1 MIAQLDPLL
10 LKTRPWKAWPRLLAY
25 LLFEGRPLTTR
36 GRWINPLVLAGYRL
50 WGALPLRAAP
60 VRPIFIL
67 GTGRSGTTVLARALG
82 MHREV
87 GFLNEPKALWHAAT
101 GEDDLIGSYSAQPGR
116 FRMTAAD
123 ARPEVAR
130 RLNRYYRAYLRLS
143 GCRRVVDKYPELLF
157 RTDLL
162 DRGFPEGR
170 KIVLIRS
177 GHDVCRSV
185 AGWSRANGRAG
196 ADWWGR
202 QGRKWHLLVEQLVR
216 PDPAFAP
223 LLPHLGEIRRQED
236 MAAVEWIVA
245 MREVLRMRAMA
256 RPRTLYVR
264 YESLLRHPRRELR
277 RIMDF
282 CGLEPD
288 DTALACA
295 ARLLRPP
302 RRADTAPGLHPALQ
316 PLFDDTMHRL
326 GYAPA
331 RP

>member
-36 GRWINPLVLAGYRL
+36 GRWINPLVLTGYRL
-50 WGALPLRAAP
+50 WGALPLRPAP

-67 GTGRSGTTVLARALG
+67 GMGRSGTTVLGRVLG
-82 MHREV
+82 AHREV
-87 GFLNEPKALWHAAT
+87 GFLNEPKALWQAAT
-101 GEDDLIGSYSAQPGR
+101 GEDDLIGSYSPHPGR

-123 ARPEVAR
+123 ARAEVVT

-162 DRGFPEGR
+162 DRAFPEAR

-185 AGWSRANGRAG
+185 AGWSRTHGRDG

-202 QGRKWHLLVEQLVR
+202 QGRKWHLLVDQLVR

-223 LLPHLGEIRRQED
+223 LLPHLGEICRQED

-245 MREVLRMRAMA
+245 MREVLRMQAMA
-256 RPRTLYVR
+256 EPRTLYVR
-264 YESLLRHPRRELR
+264 YESLLRHPRREVR
-277 RIMDF
+277 RMMDF
-282 CGLEPD
+282 CALAPD
-288 DTALACA
+288 DKALAYA
-295 ARLLRPP
+295 ARLLRAPGG
-302 RRADTAPGLHPALQ
+302 AGTAPRLHPALR

-331 RP
+331 GP